1 MRKTAEEVQR
11 EASQAGLQTTGK
23 WLSWLNNHIFNSD
36 GAKDG
41 IMGNHRVYGTKAH
54 CLTHESDWLG
64 APSPENKANPVNDG
78 PWVKEDATFLC
89 GTKVPYWEDVLDG
102 WLYETGMIDVAHVG
116 KVPRH
121 APRGYCKRCVK
132 ALKKREQKIATL
144 KKRQESELAMV
155 SSALLKFQRNRRK
168 CESR

>member
-1 MRKTAEEVQR
+1 MRKRTEDVQR

-36 GAKDG
+36 GVKDG
-41 IMGNHRVYGTKAH
+41 ILGNGHIYGTKAH

-64 APSPENKANPVNDG
+64 PPSLRLGKGNIDG

-89 GTKVPYWEDVLDG
+89 GTKVPYWEDVME
-102 WLYETGMIDVAHVG
+102 WHHKAGMESAAYPCEG
-116 KVPRH
+116 EVPRH

-132 ALKKREQKIATL
+132 ALKKR
-144 KKRQESELAMV
+144 
-155 SSALLKFQRNRRK
+155 QRK
-168 CESR
+168 SR